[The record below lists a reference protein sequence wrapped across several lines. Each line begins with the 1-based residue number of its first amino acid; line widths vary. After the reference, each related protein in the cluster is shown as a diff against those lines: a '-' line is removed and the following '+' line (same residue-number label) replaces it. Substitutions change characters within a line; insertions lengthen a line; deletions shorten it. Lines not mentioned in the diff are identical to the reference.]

1 MITTAEFLTYA
12 QWAGIATIA
21 FAVLAVLSF
30 LFKWGIRFQ
39 MIGVTGFTAV
49 LTFGLFAL
57 GLEPFT
63 RTVIP
68 GAVHFATVYDGGGS
82 QVVIVVPQTITEL
95 ELEATL
101 KQAAGNFFSLGRLGQ
116 GDPQMTI
123 RARTV
128 LHPEPGV
135 SQPIVL
141 GQIKRSL
148 AARTDEEMEIEIY
161 RDRLALLPAS
171 ETPAADVTQQ

>member
-1 MITTAEFLTYA
+1 MITPAEFLIYA
-12 QWAGIATIA
+12 QWAGIATA
-21 FAVLAVLSF
+21 VFASIAVLSF
-30 LFKWGIRFQ
+30 VFKWGIRFQ

-49 LTFGLFAL
+49 LAFGLFAL

-63 RTVIP
+63 RTVVP
-68 GAVHFATVYDGGGS
+68 GAVQFATVYDGGGS
-82 QVVIVVPQTITEL
+82 QVVIVVPQTITET

-116 GDPQMTI
+116 SDRQLTI

-135 SQPIVL
+135 SQPLVL

-148 AARTDEEMEIEIY
+148 EARNDEQMEIEIY
-161 RDRLALLPAS
+161 RDRLAQLPDPAPAS
-171 ETPAADVTQQ
+171 DVMQQ

>member
-1 MITTAEFLTYA
+1 MHNG
-12 QWAGIATIA
+12 QGIATA
-21 FAVLAVLSF
+21 MFAGIAVLSF

-49 LTFGLFAL
+49 LAFGLFAL

-68 GAVHFATVYDGGGS
+68 GAVQYATVYDGGGS
-82 QVVIVVPQTITEL
+82 QVVIVVPQTITET

-101 KQAAGNFFSLGRLGQ
+101 KQAAGNFFSLGRTGQ
-116 GDPQMTI
+116 GQPQMTI

-135 SQPIVL
+135 SQPLVL

-148 AARTDEEMEIEIY
+148 ASRTDDEMKIEIY
-161 RDRLALLPAS
+161 RDRLAQAVAS
-171 ETPAADVTQQ
+171 DVMQQ